1 MQKLILC
8 WTVDILNAKP
18 IPGVTVPVGTPG
30 NGKNAVR
37 THIFEPVKPAKL
49 LGLTY
54 RPVEETV
61 HETILQAVELGWKQ

>member
-1 MQKLILC
+1 MPFSI
-8 WTVDILNAKP
+8 VDILNARP
-18 IPGVTVPVGTPG
+18 IPGVEVPVGTPG

-54 RPVEETV
+54 KPAAETV
-61 HETILQAVELGWKQ
+61 YDTVAQAIELGWKQ